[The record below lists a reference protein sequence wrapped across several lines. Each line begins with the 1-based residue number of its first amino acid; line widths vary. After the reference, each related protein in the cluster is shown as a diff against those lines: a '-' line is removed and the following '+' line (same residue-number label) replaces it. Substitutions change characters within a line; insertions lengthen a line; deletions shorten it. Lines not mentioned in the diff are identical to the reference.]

1 MCTRRQDRAIS
12 PVVYVS
18 SRLVHETSRHYALGG
33 CIGQELSGSAM
44 GRWWVVAPFPLNVSD
59 VEERHIIFEAHPIK
73 VVQGQIIL
81 HGFPKF
87 LDCLIE
93 FSQFRSFHGY
103 LRCFY

>member
-1 MCTRRQDRAIS
+1 MVGLGCGFTLTPTALCQGS
-12 PVVYVS
+12 
-18 SRLVHETSRHYALGG
+18 LVTCRHLAWWRHVGTG
-33 CIGQELSGSAM
+33 LSGPAI
-44 GRWWVVAPFPLNVSD
+44 GWRLVVAPFPLNVGD
-59 VEERHIIFEAHPIK
+59 VEKSHVIFKAHPIK
-73 VVQGQIIL
+73 VVQGQIVL